1 MNAEA
6 GEASFARVSLIF
18 LFPVFEHGSRLRNDL
33 YCVEW
38 GVKLYSLTHSL
49 EHGSFNSGALSTKGG
64 AFMGHFSICFS
75 AAERKFE
82 PVAFSPALVS
92 DVQRSLCRVRPR
104 GVGA

>member
-18 LFPVFEHGSRLRNDL
+18 LFPVF
-33 YCVEW
+33 
-38 GVKLYSLTHSL
+38 